1 MDKKQILVIGLE
13 PELVDYSSMPG
24 MNADK
29 VRAGLAAS
37 MAQLA
42 GLGYDAELCMTD
54 LGSTAE
60 AVVTARLAARP
71 FDCVVIGA
79 GIRTIPA
86 YFLLFEKLVNVV
98 HRKAPG
104 AVLCF
109 NTKPGDTADAVQ
121 RWR

>member
-1 MDKKQILVIGLE
+1 MEKKQILVIGLE

-37 MAQLA
+37 MDQLA
-42 GLGYDAELCMTD
+42 SLGYDADLCMTD
-54 LGSTAE
+54 LGSTAQ
-60 AVVTARLAARP
+60 AVVTQRLAGKS

-98 HRKAPG
+98 HRHAPR

-109 NTKPGDTADAVQ
+109 NTRPGDTAEAVQ
-121 RWR
+121 RWL

>member
-24 MNADK
+24 MNAAK

-104 AVLCF
+104 AVRCF
-109 NTKPGDTADAVQ
+109 NT
-121 RWR
+121 